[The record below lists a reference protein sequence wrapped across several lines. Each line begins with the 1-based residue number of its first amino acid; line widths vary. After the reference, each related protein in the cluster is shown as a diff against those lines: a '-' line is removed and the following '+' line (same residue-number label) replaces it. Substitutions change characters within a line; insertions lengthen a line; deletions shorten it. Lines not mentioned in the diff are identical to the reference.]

1 MASFVSFDSC
11 EGNPGALAFMMQAYD
26 PKKRMGD
33 LFKVERAF
41 ARVIKEGITGSKLY
55 MLWNDCC
62 NRDTE
67 KAIQIMLENDIDDI
81 KKHINYET
89 GRGIPYEE

>member
-11 EGNPGALAFMMQAYD
+11 EGNPGALAFMMEAYD
-26 PKKRMGD
+26 PKKSMGD
-33 LFKVERAF
+33 LFKIERAF

-62 NRDTE
+62 NRDTD
-67 KAIQIMLENDIDDI
+67 KAIQIMLNNDIDDI
-81 KKHINYET
+81 KKHINYEA

>member
-1 MASFVSFDSC
+1 MGAFVSFSSC
-11 EGNPGALAFMMQAYD
+11 EGNPGALAFMMEAYN
-26 PKKRMGD
+26 PKKDILD

-41 ARVIKEGITGSKLY
+41 ARVVNAGIKGSKLY

-62 NRDTE
+62 ARNTD
-67 KAIQIMLENDIDDI
+67 KAIQIMLNNDIDDI
-81 KKHINYET
+81 KRHINYEG